1 MPQPRP
7 KVNTQEREDGCPAG
21 WRKQSEKERS
31 AKCGATGFASRGGG
45 RLFVSGAERTGRV
58 GVGVGETRTLTE
70 EEEGGRGPRQRPVRP
85 APHHVLHHPV
95 KFVLVHGS
103 LCRHTRPPAAC
114 QNNSQLCR
122 CRRCRPGRPQSFEED
137 LGEISRFSRESS
149 SSVGGERSGR
159 AGAEAGGRSSR
170 WGRGCWSPRRGAWR
184 R

>member
-31 AKCGATGFASRGGG
+31 AKCRAAGFASRGGG
-45 RLFVSGAERTGRV
+45 RLFVSGAKRTGRV
-58 GVGVGETRTLTE
+58 GVGVGLTE

-122 CRRCRPGRPQSFEED
+122 CRRCRPGRPQSS
-137 LGEISRFSRESS
+137 LKEIWARYLDFRGK
-149 SSVGGERSGR
+149 VRAPWGERSGR
-159 AGAEAGGRSSR
+159 SGAEAGGRSSR